1 MSTSDCAT
9 EIAPDAQS
17 SDSPGPDSLS
27 NALQV
32 EAERQASG
40 GKSKSLKGLL
50 FGFAATVTIGL
61 ALASWYVGVRI
72 VAADEIAPSS
82 TPAPSICSP
91 DIRQLS
97 HRGQRTRRRLLKM
110 PLTDAYWYTAPP
122 ADLYLQV
129 AGLGPKHDEGF
140 VKSLQAKGFRAQI
153 QNRDGDDARILIGP
167 FSTHAG
173 WNRGRRKLQS
183 AGVLAVEDG
192 ALTPGRGY

>member
-1 MSTSDCAT
+1 MSTRDCAT

-82 TPAPSICSP
+82 TPAPSSAAPTLAAEPSGAADPTAIAE
-91 DIRQLS
+91 DA
-97 HRGQRTRRRLLKM
+97 
-110 PLTDAYWYTAPP
+110 LTDAYWYTAPP

-129 AGLGPKHDEGF
+129 AGLGPKRDEGF
-140 VKSLQAKGFRAQI
+140 VKSLQAKGFPARI
-153 QNRDGDDARILIGP
+153 QTGDDTHILIGP
-167 FSTHAG
+167 YSSRAG
-173 WNRGRRKLQS
+173 LEEGRRQLQS
-183 AGVLAVEDG
+183 AGVLAVE
-192 ALTPGRGY
+192 AAH